1 MRAELERIEIP
12 GAAEAEERAAGGRD
26 AGVRRATARCP
37 TPVARRGRSSR
48 VAVAVALLAAVL
60 SPPGRAFVDRV
71 RRAVGIEGAKP
82 ALFSLPAPG
91 RLLVHS
97 DAGVWIA
104 QADGSRRLLG
114 PYEEGSWSPLG
125 RYVVATRANELV
137 TLDAAGHVRWTLARP
152 DVRFPR
158 WSGTAT
164 DTRIAYLSGGRLRV
178 VAGDGTHDAR
188 RR

>member
-12 GAAEAEERAAGGRD
+12 GAADAEARAAGVVTR
-26 AGVRRATARCP
+26 AYAERQPVPAAAVRARP
-37 TPVARRGRSSR
+37 L
-48 VAVAVALLAAVL
+48 VAVAVVVALLAAVL

-114 PYEEGSWSPLG
+114 AVRRGV
-125 RYVVATRANELV
+125 VVAL
-137 TLDAAGHVRWTLARP
+137 RP
-152 DVRFPR
+152 LRR
-158 WSGTAT
+158 R
-164 DTRIAYLSGGRLRV
+164 DTGER
-178 VAGDGTHDAR
+178 AR
-188 RR
+188 RRSMPRGTCAGRSRARTSGSLAGAAPPQTRGSRT

>member
-26 AGVRRATARCP
+26 ARVRRAAARCP
-37 TPVARRGRSSR
+37 HAASARARSSPSR
-48 VAVAVALLAAVL
+48 SPSRS
-60 SPPGRAFVDRV
+60 SPPCSARPAAPSSTDV

-97 DAGVWIA
+97 DAGVWVA
-104 QADGSRRLLG
+104 QPDGSRRLLG

-137 TLDAAGHVRWTLARP
+137 TLEREGTCAGRSPARASGSRAGAAAP
-152 DVRFPR
+152 P
-158 WSGTAT
+158 
-164 DTRIAYLSGGRLRV
+164 TRGSP
-178 VAGDGTHDAR
+178 T
-188 RR
+188 